1 MLSRILGGA
10 RIITFAVGLV
20 VVGTFILAGL
30 FNVVGYVPSA
40 SSQTSSSRGPQASLA
55 FSDFVND
62 INRGQ
67 IADVTIQGHSISGHF
82 TDSRAFTTYAPDDP
96 NLINRLV
103 ERNVRITAAPVEDE
117 SYEVFLSWLPTLFV
131 VGIAFALGRNWS
143 RRDDRSCRLQI
154 SDLHRRVVMLE
165 AERTRPP

>member
-1 MLSRILGGA
+1 MLSQILGIA

-30 FNVVGYVPSA
+30 FNIVGYVPSA
-40 SSQTSSSRGPQASLA
+40 SSQTTLAFSTLA

-67 IADVTIQGHSISGHF
+67 VADVTIQGHSISGHF

-96 NLINRLV
+96 NLISGLI
-103 ERNVRITAAPVEDE
+103 EKNVRITAAPVDDK
-117 SYEVFLSWLPTLFV
+117 SPTYEMFLFWLPTLFV

-143 RRDDRSCRLQI
+143 RRDHRIGRVPHRS
-154 SDLHRRVVMLE
+154 
-165 AERTRPP
+165 